1 MKENTSKL
9 IYFVISLILIV
20 DGVIVKYFLV
30 DTDLG
35 ARFKNFNH
43 QLLASDIIFICAGI
57 LGLVGVIIYSFK
69 KSKKSNLND
78 WTIIISAILILP
90 LAIVLGLTPILET
103 IYPGEVGENTFALI
117 FTGLTLI
124 GIFGTFAWIIL
135 LLVTFLRQTFN
146 LLIKRNPEIN

>member
-1 MKENTSKL
+1 MKQSISKF
-9 IYFVISLILIV
+9 IYFIISLILIV

-57 LGLVGVIIYSFK
+57 LGLVGLIFYYI
-69 KSKKSNLND
+69 KKSNKSTLND

-90 LAIVLGLTPILET
+90 LAIVLGMTPILET
-103 IYPGEVGENTFALI
+103 IYPGEVGENTLASFLM
-117 FTGLTLI
+117 GVTLL

-135 LLVTFLRQTFN
+135 LFVTFLRQAYN
-146 LLIKRNPEIN
+146 LLIKRNEK